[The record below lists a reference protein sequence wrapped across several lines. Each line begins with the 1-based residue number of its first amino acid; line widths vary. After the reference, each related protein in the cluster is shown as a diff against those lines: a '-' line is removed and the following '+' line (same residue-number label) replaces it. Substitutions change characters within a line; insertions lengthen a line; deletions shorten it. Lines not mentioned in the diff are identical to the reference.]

1 MPRPAPWHV
10 PLFRDKN
17 GGDTAHNRP
26 LPYAAGSRLNNG
38 IWSRM
43 IEGLLS
49 QASTFAVQALGFLF
63 VLSAVVFFHELGH
76 FLVARWCGVTV
87 TTFSIGFGRELGAFV
102 DRKGTRWRLAAIP
115 LGGYVKFLDDLN
127 AASQPVSSG
136 ELATQHQPGSFHD
149 KPVWQRA
156 LVVAAGPFANFLL
169 AAVIYSAANLSYG
182 VSMVSPR
189 IDEVVAGMPAEKAG
203 LKAGDLITDIDGW
216 SIETFD
222 DVVRIVTTASGR
234 TLNVVVDRDGQPMTF
249 AVTPEMRDQKDDLG
263 VTIRLGDIGIRRNIP
278 ARIGAVLPDSPAAK
292 AGFRNGDTILAIDG
306 APIAGFDDVV
316 KAVQPATGRA
326 LAVTVRRDNRDFT
339 IDVVPEAQPVKQAD
353 GTTVDKGRI
362 GIAPDR
368 PEPVAVSPVEAVRLG
383 VRETYAN
390 IVQTVTGLADIVTQR
405 QSADQVGGPIL
416 MAEVTARVVELGWEP
431 LLRWTALISA
441 NIGLLNLLPVPVLD
455 GGHLVFY
462 AIEAVR
468 RRPLSQRVQE
478 IGFQIGIAVVL
489 MLVVFV
495 NLNDLMRLGKRW
507 LFGGG

>member
-1 MPRPAPWHV
+1 MWT
-10 PLFRDKN
+10 L
-17 GGDTAHNRP
+17 
-26 LPYAAGSRLNNG
+26 
-38 IWSRM
+38 
-43 IEGLLS
+43 
-49 QASTFAVQALGFLF
+49 QALGFLF

-87 TTFSIGFGRELGAFV
+87 TTFSIGFGRELWGFV
-102 DRKGTRWRLAAIP
+102 DRHGTRWRLAAIP
-115 LGGYVKFLDDLN
+115 LGGYVKFLDDAN
-127 AASQPVSSG
+127 AASMPTQPG
-136 ELATQHQPGSFHD
+136 DPADLAPGSFHG

-169 AAVIYSAANLSYG
+169 AAVIYTCVNAAYG
-182 VSMVSPR
+182 VSMVSAR
-189 IDEVVAGMPAEKAG
+189 VDDVVAGMPAEKAG
-203 LKAGDLITDIDGW
+203 LKPGDLITEIDGW

-222 DVVRIVTTASGR
+222 DVVRMVAASSGR
-234 TLNVVVDRDGQPMTF
+234 TLTIVVDRDGEPHTF
-249 AVTPEMRDQKDDLG
+249 AVVPQMRDQKDDLG
-263 VTIRLGDIGIRRNIP
+263 VTVRLGDIGVRRNIP
-278 ARIGAVLPDSPAAK
+278 ARVGGVLPDSPAAK
-292 AGFRNGDTILAIDG
+292 AGFANGDLILAIDG
-306 APIAGFDDVV
+306 APIGSFDDLVA
-316 KAVQPATGRA
+316 AVQPAAGRS

-353 GTTVDKGRI
+353 GTTVQKGRI

-368 PEPVAVSPVEAVRLG
+368 PEPVAVSPVEALRLG

-390 IVQTVTGLADIVTQR
+390 IVQTITGIADIVAQR

-431 LLRWTALISA
+431 LLRWTALISG
-441 NIGLLNLLPVPVLD
+441 NLGLLNLLPVPVLD

-462 AIEAVR
+462 AIEAIR

-478 IGFQIGIAVVL
+478 IGFQIGIALVL

-495 NLNDLMRLGKRW
+495 NLNDLLRLGKRW